1 MGIVWNILCPRKKIV
16 RCKNMKGP
24 KKAIELTWEEQ
35 ARYID
40 QSVLKPE
47 FSDEEI
53 IKY

>member
-35 ARYID
+35 ANRYRSICA
-40 QSVLKPE
+40 KA
-47 FSDEEI
+47 
-53 IKY
+53 